1 MKSGIFFST
10 VICMVLAFSVG
21 CATADKCSY
30 YVQQNEFDTA
40 MIVCSDDID
49 KFNSNKR
56 KADTY
61 INRGIVYIGKND
73 YPKAIADFTKA
84 IELDPNDASYYI
96 RRGKAYSEKDQHANA
111 VADFSQAIKLKPND
125 ETVYNL
131 RGLSYIGKGDR
142 EAAAEDFKKAV
153 QINPKYAWPYYRVAA
168 IYAMGNNAAESC
180 SWLKKAADAGFD
192 RWDYLKNDG
201 WFEGVRKADCYKQ
214 FISGK

>member
-1 MKSGIFFST
+1 MRSGVFVLTIL
-10 VICMVLAFSVG
+10 CMVLAFSVG

-73 YPKAIADFTKA
+73 YTKAIADFTKA
-84 IELDPNDASYYI
+84 IELDPEDASYYI
-96 RRGKAYSEKDQHANA
+96 RRGKAYSDKDQHADA
-111 VADFSQAIKLKPND
+111 IPDFSKAISLKPND

-131 RGLSYIGKGDR
+131 RGMSYLAKGDK
-142 EAAAEDFKKAV
+142 ESASADFKKAV
-153 QINPKYAWPYYRVAA
+153 QLNPKYTWPYYRIAS
-168 IYAMGNNAAESC
+168 IYARDKKADDTC
-180 SWLKKAADAGFD
+180 VWLKKAADAGFD
-192 RWDYLKNDG
+192 KWDYLKNDG
-201 WFEGVRKADCYKQ
+201 WFEGVRASKCYKE